1 MICNPCLNNLW
12 CLNDTWLMP
21 MFGRNQFPTN
31 VFITYH
37 NKSNHKARNPID
49 VLALYAHALLL
60 FAID

>member
-1 MICNPCLNNLW
+1 MTML
-12 CLNDTWLMP
+12 
-21 MFGRNQFPTN
+21 GRNQFPAK

-37 NKSNHKARNPID
+37 NKSNHKGRNPID